1 MFSFWIRI
9 KEGKWMQIHADPD
22 PQPWTANRTLK
33 IQFLVTEFVRHR
45 YQLNFCL
52 FIPVPRYRVPY
63 IYFNVWFS
71 KIEIVPVPVPVTI
84 FLNPDYVHIVNVS
97 FTILVCC
104 RLNNHR
110 ACVNGIAWA
119 PHSSCHICTA
129 GDDHQ
134 ALIWDIQQMPR
145 AIEDPI
151 LAYTAAE
158 GEINQIQWGATQ
170 PDWIGGL
177 CWHSCLS

>member
-1 MFSFWIRI
+1 MF
-9 KEGKWMQIHADPD
+9 Q
-22 PQPWTANRTLK
+22 NVK
-33 IQFLVTEFVRHR
+33 IL
-45 YQLNFCL
+45 LLAIIAKNFHKTTY
-52 FIPVPRYRVPY
+52 FISENECPPGP
-63 IYFNVWFS
+63 S
-71 KIEIVPVPVPVTI
+71 KFP
-84 FLNPDYVHIVNVS
+84 IVNYDN
-97 FTILVCC
+97 LVIS
-104 RLNNHR
+104 
-110 ACVNGIAWA
+110 GIAWA

-170 PDWIGGL
+170 PDWIGEDTARDNKGISEPSL
-177 CWHSCLS
+177 IQLI

>member
-1 MFSFWIRI
+1 M
-9 KEGKWMQIHADPD
+9 
-22 PQPWTANRTLK
+22 
-33 IQFLVTEFVRHR
+33 
-45 YQLNFCL
+45 C
-52 FIPVPRYRVPY
+52 
-63 IYFNVWFS
+63 
-71 KIEIVPVPVPVTI
+71 
-84 FLNPDYVHIVNVS
+84 
-97 FTILVCC
+97 ILC

-170 PDWIGGL
+170 PDWIGRYRIRFRVYPSLYCTLGSYVL
-177 CWHSCLS
+177 FYSVLWIRIRKDPH

>member
-1 MFSFWIRI
+1 MDACEVII
-9 KEGKWMQIHADPD
+9 LD
-22 PQPWTANRTLK
+22 
-33 IQFLVTEFVRHR
+33 V
-45 YQLNFCL
+45 
-52 FIPVPRYRVPY
+52 RVPCT
-63 IYFNVWFS
+63 
-71 KIEIVPVPVPVTI
+71 PVA
-84 FLNPDYVHIVNVS
+84 
-97 FTILVCC
+97 

-119 PHSSCHICTA
+119 PHSSCHVCTA
-129 GDDHQ
+129 GNNVCQKIEGFKISNYIIMKLIRKNTKCHGLYCLYLGDDHQ

-170 PDWIGGL
+170 PDWIAICYNKNL
-177 CWHSCLS
+177 EILRV

>member
-1 MFSFWIRI
+1 MCI
-9 KEGKWMQIHADPD
+9 
-22 PQPWTANRTLK
+22 
-33 IQFLVTEFVRHR
+33 
-45 YQLNFCL
+45 
-52 FIPVPRYRVPY
+52 
-63 IYFNVWFS
+63 
-71 KIEIVPVPVPVTI
+71 
-84 FLNPDYVHIVNVS
+84 
-97 FTILVCC
+97 ILC

-170 PDWIGGL
+170 PDWIGEYQIRFRFYLLLYCTLGSFIL
-177 CWHSCLS
+177 LFSVVSESALMRLSWIRIRICIGNAYLDPDPGAWEWTKTNIKNLVSCLLKRLLYLRRYGF